1 MTQQTQSQPWGTYI
15 LTVMD
20 RSGVTVHQE
29 TLTGQS
35 GTSMMD
41 NAMMERRRWDREN
54 PQGVPHTVDW

>member
-29 TLTGQS
+29 TYTGQS

-41 NAMMERRRWDREN
+41 YSVMARHHWDRTN
-54 PQGVPHTVDW
+54 PKGAPHKTDW